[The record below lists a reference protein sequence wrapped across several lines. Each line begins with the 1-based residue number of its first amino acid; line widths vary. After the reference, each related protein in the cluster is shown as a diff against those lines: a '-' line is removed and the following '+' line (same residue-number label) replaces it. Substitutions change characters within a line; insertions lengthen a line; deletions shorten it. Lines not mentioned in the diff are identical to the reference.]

1 MLNIISKMFIVH
13 WLSLFKHEYIIIM
26 SIMAKFASIRMLLI
40 KLSRSKEMKNKLI
53 LLFPVFAVGSL
64 FSQNR
69 LPIMERVNIQSDSAK
84 VNQIVDGKWVCV
96 GIKKD
101 YAIQYDY
108 DLMFEGRPSYRFE
121 LKKEDNTLSGYAKG
135 ETKGRAEMSYCY
147 AVSSDFD
154 SEAPDTY
161 SNASRMKTVY
171 HHGKGFCKQG
181 SAMRY
186 RFSVYVPENID
197 DDVSTI
203 FAQWHGMPSRTL
215 VSNPSGEVI
224 LLSDDEFLKMEEHMI
239 FKKNVA
245 YDKIEAKDGNGKTV
259 YRRSKE
265 PNGWLVEQGGYPP
278 MAFGFSDGYFYIKAN
293 SDAGWLTDKDVRC
306 NVSPA
311 KCDVMEPRRKGFKA
325 CTIAYKIPI
334 GDFPKCCWVTFDIFV
349 KWSEYRHGYN
359 EMLSPGMLDVYMGYN
374 GKKHHIVDNK
384 TIEIG
389 RNDMEGYYF
398 KFGIYRVGNSD
409 IPVCYNLSGYSEEVI
424 K

>member
-1 MLNIISKMFIVH
+1 MKKGLVIFVIQMV
-13 WLSLFKHEYIIIM
+13 
-26 SIMAKFASIRMLLI
+26 SIC
-40 KLSRSKEMKNKLI
+40 
-53 LLFPVFAVGSL
+53 V

-69 LPIMERVNIQSDSAK
+69 VPIKSRVNVQSDSAR
-84 VNQIVDGKWVCV
+84 VSQIVDGQWVCV

-108 DLMFEGRPSYRFE
+108 DLMFEGKPSYRFE

-147 AVSSDFD
+147 AVSSDFGGK
-154 SEAPDTY
+154 PLNTY

-171 HHGKGFCKQG
+171 HHGKGFCEQG

-186 RFSVYVPENID
+186 RFSIYVPEDID
-197 DDVSTI
+197 HDISTI

-215 VSNPSGEVI
+215 VSNPSGEVM
-224 LLSDDEFLKMEEHMI
+224 LLTDEEFLKLEKRMI

-245 YDKIEAKDGNGKTV
+245 YDKIETKNEKGETV
-259 YRRSKE
+259 YKRSNK

-278 MAFGFSDGYFYIKAN
+278 MAFGFSEGYFYIKAN
-293 SDAGWLTDKDVRC
+293 SDSGWLTDKDVRC
-306 NVSPA
+306 NASPA
-311 KCDVMEPRRKGFKA
+311 KCEVMEPRKQGFKS
-325 CTIAYKIPI
+325 CTIAYKRPI
-334 GDFPKCCWVTFDIFV
+334 GEFPKNRWVTFDISV

-359 EMLSPGMLDVYMGYN
+359 EMLSPGMLDIYMDYD
-374 GKKHHIVDNK
+374 GKRHHIVDNQ

-409 IPVCYNLSGYSEEVI
+409 VPVSYNLAGYSEEVV